1 MNRRHLDPLEAQVFT
16 LLILHHQHKALAH
29 LLPASHRNKG
39 PRRRKHLSKVSK
51 WGSTG
56 LSRPGP
62 LGCDWKHGLGAQP
75 CQLPLPPSH
84 HSNHALCTISI
95 NSHPWKKKKYLP
107 LKTANRN
114 HCCLHIATSF
124 LHTCS
129 SDCLETHR
137 FSLMTLSHHPPHFST
152 ENLTDPQ
159 KNLNSPVPT
168 FLTWPPH
175 PVDTTTQSLVS
186 AEL

>member
-62 LGCDWKHGLGAQP
+62 LGCDWKHGLGAQL

-84 HSNHALCTISI
+84 RSNHPLCTISI
-95 NSHPWKKKKYLP
+95 NSHPWKKKKYLL
-107 LKTANRN
+107 LKTAKGTTAVST
-114 HCCLHIATSF
+114 LLLPFSTPVPQTVSKLIASPWWHFLTI
-124 LHTCS
+124 LHTF
-129 SDCLETHR
+129 LQKTVQTHKR
-137 FSLMTLSHHPPHFST
+137 TSIALFPPS
-152 ENLTDPQ
+152 
-159 KNLNSPVPT
+159 
-168 FLTWPPH
+168 
-175 PVDTTTQSLVS
+175 
-186 AEL
+186 